1 MKKNDIENSALAFVM
16 LGLDPVIVAKY
27 KTDDGTYTVR
37 IDKGRVDFHKPYRPG
52 DSLPKYARLEDLPD
66 DARLVQVEQIYRKS
80 KAGLKKRGRKKESE
94 A

>member
-1 MKKNDIENSALAFVM
+1 MRQNDIETNALAFVM
-16 LGLDPVIVAKY
+16 LGLNPVIVAKY

-80 KAGLKKRGRKKESE
+80 KAGLKRGRKKSE

>member
-1 MKKNDIENSALAFVM
+1 MKTNDIETNALAFVM

-27 KTDDGTYTVR
+27 RTDDGTYTVR

-80 KAGLKKRGRKKESE
+80 KASLKKREDKE
-94 A
+94 

>member
-1 MKKNDIENSALAFVM
+1 MKTNDIETNALAFVM

-27 KTDDGTYTVR
+27 RTDDGTYTVR
-37 IDKGRVDFHKPYRPG
+37 IDKGRVDFHRPYRPG

-80 KAGLKKRGRKKESE
+80 KAGLKKREEEGK
-94 A
+94 

>member
-16 LGLDPVIVAKY
+16 LGLNPVIVAKY

-52 DSLPKYARLEDLPD
+52 DRPPSFWSRSRDRRRE
-66 DARLVQVEQIYRKS
+66 
-80 KAGLKKRGRKKESE
+80 AGKP

>member
-1 MKKNDIENSALAFVM
+1 MKKNDIETNALAFVM
-16 LGLDPVIVAKY
+16 LGLNPVIVAKY

-52 DSLPKYARLEDLPD
+52 DQLPKYARLEDLPD

-80 KAGLKKRGRKKESE
+80 KAGLKKRGEEEGK
-94 A
+94 